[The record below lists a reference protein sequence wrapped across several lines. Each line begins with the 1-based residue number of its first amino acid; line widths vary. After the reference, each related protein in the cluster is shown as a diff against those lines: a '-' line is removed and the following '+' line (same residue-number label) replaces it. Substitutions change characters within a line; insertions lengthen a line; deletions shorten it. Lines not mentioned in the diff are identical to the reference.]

1 MPPLFICA
9 MKKAIKPE
17 TAVPVHVALAGVC
30 GAATATMLIWTLG
43 ELPELL
49 EPVLFLI
56 LCAAPM
62 WALEL
67 RRFPAGPARTAAR
80 SLPGWRRKLRLIG
93 LASLSGMFCLTVAIF
108 RAASPAF
115 IAGFEALLLLVLCV
129 AAAWM
134 AWMALRRPKERSLDS
149 VELLGRAAIRILRL
163 RTKDKRSEL
172 QTILGWL
179 VKAFYL
185 PLMISS
191 TYVFLAWARDS
202 TGNVNGWMAVF
213 NGLYMLIFA
222 VDTAFGTI
230 GYCSTSKRI
239 DAHIRSTEAT
249 LLGWASAIVCYPPL
263 NVVVLQQWLS
273 YNDGIDWSAWLA
285 DWPLLSFAW
294 GIAILLSVTLYV
306 SATVSFGLRF
316 SNLTNRGIITSGPYH
331 YFKHPSYI
339 GKNIAWWLIS
349 VPFISNAGALAAF
362 GNCAALLVIN
372 GIYCIRAK
380 TEERHLMNDPVYRA
394 YSAWIAENGLIE
406 RIFRRFSRKL
416 AYQ

>member
-1 MPPLFICA
+1 
-9 MKKAIKPE
+9 MKKVTKPQ
-17 TAVPVHVALAGVC
+17 TAVPIRIALAGVC
-30 GAATATMLIWTLG
+30 GAAIATVLIWTLG
-43 ELPELL
+43 ELLGLL
-49 EPVLFLI
+49 EPILFLV

-67 RRFPAGPARTAAR
+67 RRFPARPSRIAAQ
-80 SLPGWRRKLRLIG
+80 SMPVWRRKLRLIG
-93 LASLSGMFCLTVAIF
+93 LASLIGMFCFTVAIF
-108 RAASPAF
+108 RAASPAPL
-115 IAGFEALLLLVLCV
+115 AGFEALLLLLLCV
-129 AAAWM
+129 AAVWM
-134 AWMALRRPKERSLDS
+134 GWMALRRPPGRSLDS
-149 VELLGRAAIRILRL
+149 VELLGKATIRVVRF
-163 RTKDKRSEL
+163 RTKTKRTEL

-191 TYVFLAWARDS
+191 TYVFLAWARES
-202 TGNVNGWMAVF
+202 TGNLSGWMAVF
-213 NGLYMLIFA
+213 SGLYMLIFA
-222 VDTAFGTI
+222 IDTAFATI

-263 NVVVLQQWLS
+263 NSLVLQQWLS
-273 YNDGIDWSAWLA
+273 YNDAIDWRAWLA
-285 DWPLLSFAW
+285 GSPLLSFAW

-349 VPFISNAGALAAF
+349 VPFISNAGALAAL
-362 GNCAALLVIN
+362 GNCAALLAIN

-380 TEERHLMNDPVYRA
+380 TEERHLMKDPVYQA
-394 YSAWIAENGLIE
+394 YSAWIAEHGLIE
-406 RIFRRFSRKL
+406 RIFRRFSRKIL
-416 AYQ
+416 GC